1 MKKLIIA
8 VDFDGTVCIGNN
20 YPDIGNPRMWLI
32 NMLKGLR
39 SDGHK
44 LILWT
49 CRSNSSIPDMGFNN
63 AHDLDDAVEWCR
75 QFGLEFDAVNENLN
89 ESKYPGVKLS
99 RKIYADIYVD
109 DKACLFLDGE
119 ENLAIIGTEPN
130 SGDGKIIK
138 LFRMGE

>member
-20 YPDIGNPRMWLI
+20 YPDIGNPRTWLI
-32 NMLKGLR
+32 NMLKSLR
-39 SDGHK
+39 NDGHK

-49 CRSNSSIPDMGFNN
+49 CRSNSGVPDMGFNN

-75 QFGLEFDAVNENLN
+75 QFGLEFDAINENLN
-89 ESKYPGVKLS
+89 ESKYPGIKLS
-99 RKIYADIYVD
+99 RKIYADIYID

-119 ENLAIIGTEPN
+119 ENLAIIGTDVN
-130 SGDGKIIK
+130 SGAGKIIK
-138 LFRMGE
+138 LYRLGE

>member
-39 SDGHK
+39 NDGHK

-49 CRSNSSIPDMGFNN
+49 CRSNSSIPDMGFSND
-63 AHDLDDAVEWCR
+63 HDLDDAVEWCR

-89 ESKYPGVKLS
+89 ESKYPGIKLS

>member
-32 NMLKGLR
+32 NTLKALR
-39 SDGHK
+39 NDGHK

-63 AHDLDDAVEWCR
+63 VYDLDEAVEWCR
-75 QFGLEFDAVNENLN
+75 RFGLEFDAVNENLN

-99 RKIYADIYVD
+99 RKIYADIYID
-109 DKACLFLDGE
+109 DKACLFIDEE
-119 ENLAIIGTEPN
+119 ENLAILGTEN
-130 SGDGKIIK
+130 TTGFSTIVK

>member
-32 NMLKGLR
+32 NTLKALR
-39 SDGHK
+39 NDGHK

-63 AHDLDDAVEWCR
+63 VHDLDEAVEWCR

-99 RKIYADIYVD
+99 RKIYADIYID
-109 DKACLFLDGE
+109 DKACLFIDEE
-119 ENLAIIGTEPN
+119 ENLAILGTEKITGF
-130 SGDGKIIK
+130 STIIK